1 MDKKY
6 VLFLD
11 SISRTILATLVEETA
26 GFISVTN
33 PVAMQIISDQ
43 TNKIKVQLVP
53 LLFRDLQSDP
63 NESPVWNFNTA
74 QITRISLASG
84 LVEKFINQYE
94 FVVSLTPEKAAVL
107 TANEKAANNK
117 GLAEKAS
124 AQVIQMFD
132 EPAKA

>member
-11 SISRTILATLVEETA
+11 SISRTILATLVEETPT
-26 GFISVTN
+26 FISVTN

-53 LLFRDLQSDP
+53 LLFRDLQNDP

-74 QITRISLASG
+74 QITRISLSGG
-84 LVEKFINQYE
+84 LVEKFTNQYE
-94 FVVSLTPEKAAVL
+94 FVVSLTPDKAAVL
-107 TANEKAANNK
+107 TANEKISNK
-117 GLAEKAS
+117 GLAAKAG

-132 EPAKA
+132 EPAKS

>member
-11 SISRTILATLVEETA
+11 SISRTILATLVDENA

-33 PVAMQIISDQ
+33 PVAIQIISDQ

-63 NESPVWNFNTA
+63 NESPVWDFNKA
-74 QITRISLASG
+74 QITRISLTSG

-107 TANEKAANNK
+107 TANEKAANSK